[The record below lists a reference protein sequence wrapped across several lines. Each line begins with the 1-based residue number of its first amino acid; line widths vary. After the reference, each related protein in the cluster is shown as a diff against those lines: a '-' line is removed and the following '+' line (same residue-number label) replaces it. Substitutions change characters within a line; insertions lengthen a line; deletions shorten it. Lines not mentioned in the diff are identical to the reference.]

1 MIFSKQIA
9 VQAPAMCKDTNDQSP
24 PQGGTL
30 WKHQPRLWRE

>member
-1 MIFSKQIA
+1 
-9 VQAPAMCKDTNDQSP
+9 MCKDTNDQSP